1 MLDFGL
7 EGVARVP
14 VVSFLI
20 FDSILK
26 FSFFSF
32 SGYPKRITKKR
43 RRRFIGLKGST
54 LSQFFS
60 IRELEMTQWTVLGQK
75 MPMDD

>member
-1 MLDFGL
+1 M
-7 EGVARVP
+7 P

-32 SGYPKRITKKR
+32 SEYLKRITKKR

-54 LSQFFS
+54 LSPFFS
-60 IRELEMTQWTVLGQK
+60 IRDFKMTQWTILGQK
-75 MPMDD
+75 MPMHG